1 MWSPE
6 ITLTGQT
13 QASKPP
19 LEPPPPCSPRTA
31 PHSPGTENGLVASM
45 LRTMRIG
52 LDASGK
58 RGNGARGWPAAEKAT
73 SAKKTREDPD
83 RQNPGK
89 TRRNRR
95 FIGTKVSSRETS
107 CEAKGKRKTGKR
119 PIGGSAADQGVRPTK
134 LGRRKT
140 SMPKIRIFR
149 NSFEMALAAAVDGVA
164 ALQRAIQE
172 FGKVRL
178 VAAT

>member
-1 MWSPE
+1 M
-6 ITLTGQT
+6 
-13 QASKPP
+13 
-19 LEPPPPCSPRTA
+19 A

-58 RGNGARGWPAAEKAT
+58 RGNGARGWPAAEKET

-83 RQNPGK
+83 WQNPGK

-107 CEAKGKRKTGKR
+107 CEARGKRKTGKR
-119 PIGGSAADQGVRPTK
+119 PIGDRPRTRGSAPQLWRG
-134 LGRRKT
+134 GRHQC
-140 SMPKIRIFR
+140 PK
-149 NSFEMALAAAVDGVA
+149 FEFLTT
-164 ALQRAIQE
+164 L
-172 FGKVRL
+172 
-178 VAAT
+178 